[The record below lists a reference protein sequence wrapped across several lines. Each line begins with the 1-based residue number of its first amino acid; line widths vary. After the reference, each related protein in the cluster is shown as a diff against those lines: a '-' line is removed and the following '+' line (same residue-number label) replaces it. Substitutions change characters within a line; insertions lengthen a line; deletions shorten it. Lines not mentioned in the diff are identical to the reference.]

1 MNNPEKSRHIDIE
14 KELRRM
20 QGVDLLSTPKKG
32 LSLQDRLRRNRQ
44 VEATVW
50 NQVTLPGFDRT
61 KTQPSPTR
69 EEETVIPRPN
79 KARWITLPIFTA
91 DRRTLIRELLD
102 KPSTDS
108 KETIRKRRREEMD
121 KKTIQLI
128 HIATEALADASEIL
142 SDRDID
148 IFNAVQ
154 KGASNADL
162 AELYGRTEAAM
173 EWIVGRIRK
182 KN

>member
-102 KPSTDS
+102 KPSFPQVLMDFLQYGL
-108 KETIRKRRREEMD
+108 RRESFLRCFDDEYSPLFLVVFQSHLSLDEMLQSSGD
-121 KKTIQLI
+121 N
-128 HIATEALADASEIL
+128 
-142 SDRDID
+142 R
-148 IFNAVQ
+148 
-154 KGASNADL
+154 
-162 AELYGRTEAAM
+162 R
-173 EWIVGRIRK
+173 
-182 KN
+182 